1 MLHGTGILT
10 GWWFGT
16 WLLFPPIV
24 GMIQAADGDM
34 EPVGYGHGNISSEAN
49 NITLNEDVSQ
59 LYL

>member
-49 NITLNEDVSQ
+49 NITLNE